1 MSIVSPVFR
10 VLSVDPGN
18 NMGICVAEIRG
29 DTGTLLIIDAITVVV
44 DKALKFNGDERWN
57 RFTKQELAEFL
68 LDDIISELLHH
79 HSIDAVIYEGA
90 YHAASL
96 NAYESLLFYGRVIT
110 KIAKE
115 YDWDIL
121 IESKTPSNVK
131 RLNGAKG
138 DSGDKTLMTRAVRA
152 NPRII
157 FPDTIKLD
165 DLTEH
170 AIDAIGIAYCV
181 LHDLVETLPPPV

>member
-1 MSIVSPVFR
+1 MSPFPPLFR

-18 NMGICVAEIRG
+18 DLGICIGEIDG
-29 DTGTLLIIDAITVVV
+29 ALGTLRVIEVLTVVV
-44 DKALKFNGDERWN
+44 DKALKLNDDARWM
-57 RFTKQELAEFL
+57 RFTKQELTEFF
-68 LDDIISELLHH
+68 LDDVLSELLHRH
-79 HSIDAVIYEGA
+79 NVDAVIYEGA

-96 NAYESLLFYGRVIT
+96 KAYESLLFYGRIIT

-138 DSGDKTLMTRAVRA
+138 DSGDKTLMTKAIEA
-152 NPRII
+152 NPKII
-157 FPDTIKLD
+157 LPDTVKLS

-170 AIDAIGIAYCV
+170 AIDSIGIAYCV
-181 LHDLVETLPPPV
+181 LHDLVEAMPPPV